1 MLYSYGKC
9 IRQPLHLALCH
20 CPERCHQLLP
30 GHHHAALGHRGG
42 AERGGTEIEKKYQ
55 IIVAK
60 KNNIQ
65 TECIFFEVVTLC
77 RKFTFYNIAKKLP
90 IVLSILCLLDLL
102 IVF

>member
-1 MLYSYGKC
+1 MLYLHGKYIC
-9 IRQPLHLALCH
+9 QPLHLALCH

-55 IIVAK
+55 IFVAK
-60 KNNIQ
+60 NNSQ

-77 RKFTFYNIAKKLP
+77 CKFTIYNIAKKLP
-90 IVLSILCLLDLL
+90 IVFSILCLLDLL